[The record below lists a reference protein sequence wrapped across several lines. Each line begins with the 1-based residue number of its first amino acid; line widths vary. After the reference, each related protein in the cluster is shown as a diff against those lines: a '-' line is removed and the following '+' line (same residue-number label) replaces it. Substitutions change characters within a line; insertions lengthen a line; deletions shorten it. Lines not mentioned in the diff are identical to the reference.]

1 MHSIK
6 SKGIPLSQLLLLKN
20 DSGDEFIVLAYL
32 LRSLRG
38 DGEGLK

>member
-20 DSGDEFIVLAYL
+20 DGGDGFIILAYL
-32 LRSLRG
+32 LRPVRG
-38 DGEGLK
+38 DGEGFK